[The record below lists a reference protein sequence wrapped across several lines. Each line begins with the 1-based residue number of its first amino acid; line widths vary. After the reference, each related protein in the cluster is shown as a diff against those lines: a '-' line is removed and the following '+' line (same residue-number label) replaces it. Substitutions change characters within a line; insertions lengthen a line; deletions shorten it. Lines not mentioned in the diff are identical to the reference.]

1 MFERITQHWPLWL
14 LATVSYPLAGIAG
27 RVLAGPATTWT
38 AALLAGAIAGLVVGG
53 AQALA
58 MSPRRPDVRWALAT
72 AVGSG
77 IGLAVS
83 VGLGLAPLATGL
95 LTGALIGVAQAAVES
110 RAPRA
115 SLDARRSVLAW
126 QVIVA
131 LAWGLG
137 WTVTTAIGVDPAAGW
152 AVFGLS
158 GALTSQ
164 VVSLLG
170 AFGLVRTSATVLA

>member
-1 MFERITQHWPLWL
+1 MFERIAQHWPLWL
-14 LATVSYPLAGIAG
+14 LATIGYPLAGIAG
-27 RVLAGPATTWT
+27 RLVAGPATTWT
-38 AALLAGAIAGLVVGG
+38 AALLAGLVAGLVVGG

-58 MSPRRPDVRWALAT
+58 MSPRRPDLRWALAM

-83 VGLGLAPLATGL
+83 VALGLSPLATGL
-95 LTGALIGVAQAAVES
+95 LAGALIGIAQATVAS
-110 RAPRA
+110 RAA
-115 SLDARRSVLAW
+115 LDPRRSVLAW
-126 QVIVA
+126 PVVVA

-137 WTVTTAIGVDPAAGW
+137 WSVTTAIGVDPEAGW

-164 VVSLLG
+164 VVTLAG
-170 AFGLVRTSATVLA
+170 ALGLVRTSSAVPA

>member
-1 MFERITQHWPLWL
+1 MLERITRHWPLWL

-27 RVLAGPATTWT
+27 RLVAGPATTWT

-58 MSPRRPDVRWALAT
+58 MTPRRPDVRWALAM

-95 LTGALIGVAQAAVES
+95 LTGALIGVAQAAVAA
-110 RAPRA
+110 RAA
-115 SLDARRSVLAW
+115 LDPRRSVLAW
-126 QVIVA
+126 PVAVA

-137 WTVTTAIGVDPAAGW
+137 WTVTTAIGVDPEAGW

-164 VVSLLG
+164 VVTLAG
-170 AFGLVRTSATVLA
+170 AFAHVRTSSALPA

>member
-1 MFERITQHWPLWL
+1 MFGRITQHWPLWL

-27 RVLAGPATTWT
+27 RLLAGPATTWT
-38 AALLAGAIAGLVVGG
+38 AALLAGVVSGLVVGG

-58 MSPRRPDVRWALAT
+58 MSARRPDIRWALAM

-77 IGLAVS
+77 IGLAAS
-83 VGLGLAPLATGL
+83 VALGLSPLATGL
-95 LTGALIGVAQAAVES
+95 LTGALIGIAQAVVAS
-110 RAPRA
+110 RAE
-115 SLDARRSVLAW
+115 LDPRRSVLAW
-126 QVIVA
+126 PFVVA

-137 WTVTTAIGVDPAAGW
+137 WTVTTAIGVDPEAGW

-164 VVSLLG
+164 VVTLAG
-170 AFGLVRTSATVLA
+170 AFGLVRTSSAAIA

>member
-1 MFERITQHWPLWL
+1 MFGRITQHWPLWL

-27 RVLAGPATTWT
+27 RLLAGPATTWT
-38 AALLAGAIAGLVVGG
+38 AALLAGVVAGLVVGG

-58 MSPRRPDVRWALAT
+58 MSPRRPDLRWPLAM

-77 IGLAVS
+77 IGLAAS
-83 VGLGLAPLATGL
+83 VAMGLSPLATGL
-95 LTGALIGVAQAAVES
+95 LTGALIGIAQAAVAS
-110 RAPRA
+110 RAM
-115 SLDARRSVLAW
+115 LDARRSVLAW
-126 QVIVA
+126 PVVVA

-137 WTVTTAIGVDPAAGW
+137 WTVTTAIGVDPEAGW

-164 VVSLLG
+164 VVTLAG
-170 AFGLVRTSATVLA
+170 AFGLVRTSSTAIA

>member
-27 RVLAGPATTWT
+27 RLVAGPATTWT
-38 AALLAGAIAGLVVGG
+38 AALLAGAVAGLVVGG

-58 MSPRRPDVRWALAT
+58 MAPRRPDLRWALAM

-77 IGLAVS
+77 TGLTLS

-95 LTGALIGVAQAAVES
+95 LTGALIGVAQAAVAS
-110 RAPRA
+110 RAA
-115 SLDARRSVLAW
+115 LDPRRSVLAW
-126 QVIVA
+126 PLVVA

-137 WTVTTAIGVDPAAGW
+137 WTVTTAIGVDPEAGW

-158 GALTSQ
+158 GALTAQ
-164 VVSLLG
+164 VVTLAG
-170 AFGLVRTSATVLA
+170 AFGLVRTTSVVPA

>member
-27 RVLAGPATTWT
+27 RALAGPATTWT

-58 MSPRRPDVRWALAT
+58 M

-95 LTGALIGVAQAAVES
+95 LTGALIGIAQAAVAS
-110 RAPRA
+110 RAA
-115 SLDARRSVLAW
+115 LDARRSVLAW
-126 QVIVA
+126 PVVVA
-131 LAWGLG
+131 LSWGLG

-164 VVSLLG
+164 VVTLLG
-170 AFGLVRTSATVLA
+170 AFGLVRPSAAVLA